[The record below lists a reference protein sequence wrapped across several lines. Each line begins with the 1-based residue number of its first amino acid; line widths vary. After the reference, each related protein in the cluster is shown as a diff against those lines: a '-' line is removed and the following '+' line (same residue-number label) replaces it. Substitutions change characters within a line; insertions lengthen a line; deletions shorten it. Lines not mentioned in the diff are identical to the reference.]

1 MSFERSIEADL
12 VWREAELASLKNQV
26 RRVSGG
32 STAQKT
38 LLRALLAM
46 LYAHYEG
53 FCLYALRLFLE
64 SLENEKITSASLRQE
79 VMLFALEQHF
89 RRIRKANPSGAEFIR
104 FNSVELPSLLANPV
118 SFERDQDN
126 EILLEGRSN
135 LRPHHLEKHCKI
147 LALPQLTVL
156 QSPAERSRL
165 WQLVERRNAIAH
177 GRQLLVHSISE
188 YQPYE
193 DAAIVAMHELAVILI
208 DSIETR
214 SYMIALT
221 DRNGQLS
228 LPIA

>member
-1 MSFERSIEADL
+1 MSFERSIETDL

-26 RRVSGG
+26 RRVPEG

-64 SLENEKITSASLRQE
+64 RLETQRIASSSLRHE

-89 RRIRKANPSGAEFIR
+89 RRIRRANPSGEDIIEFS
-104 FNSVELPSLLANPV
+104 SVQLPSLLADPV

-126 EILLEGRSN
+126 EILLVGRSN
-135 LRPHHLEKHCKI
+135 LRPHHLEKHCEM
-147 LALPQLTVL
+147 LALPPLTVL

-208 DSIETR
+208 DSIEAR
-214 SYMIALT
+214 SYMMSST
-221 DRNGQLS
+221 DRYVQLS

>member
-12 VWREAELASLKNQV
+12 VWREAELASLKNQA
-26 RRVSGG
+26 RRVSEG

-64 SLENEKITSASLRQE
+64 RLENEKITSSSLRQE

-104 FNSVELPSLLANPV
+104 FNSVQLPSLLANPV

-126 EILLEGRSN
+126 EILLEGKSN
-135 LRPHHLEKHCKI
+135 LMPNHLEKHCEI
-147 LALPQLTVL
+147 LALPPLTVL

-193 DAAIVAMHELAVILI
+193 DTAIVAMHELAVILI

-214 SYMIALT
+214 SFMISST

>member
-1 MSFERSIEADL
+1 MSFDRSIETDL
-12 VWREAELASLKNQV
+12 VWREAELASLKNQA
-26 RRVSGG
+26 RRVSEG
-32 STAQKT
+32 STAHKT

-53 FCLYALRLFLE
+53 FCLYAIRLFLE
-64 SLENEKITSASLRQE
+64 RLENERVASSSLRHE

-89 RRIRKANPSGAEFIR
+89 RRMRKANPSGAEFIQ
-104 FNSVELPSLLANPV
+104 FSSVQLPSLLADPV

-135 LRPHHLEKHCKI
+135 LRPHHLEKHCEI
-147 LALPQLTVL
+147 LALPPLTIL
-156 QSPAERSRL
+156 QSQAERARL
-165 WQLVERRNAIAH
+165 WQLVDRRNAIAH

-208 DSIETR
+208 DSIEAR
-214 SYMIALT
+214 SYMIGST
-221 DRNGQLS
+221 DKGVQLS
-228 LPIA
+228 LPFA